1 MAYKLYMAG
10 TLMPITPSKVT
21 VKINNQ
27 NKTMT
32 LINGEEINIL
42 KAAGLSDVSF
52 ELVLPQ
58 VSYPFSNGGAQ
69 SAAYYLSLFERL
81 KVSKTP
87 FQFILNRQK
96 PGGGMFHYT
105 NLTVGLETYE
115 ITDDAGE
122 GFDVKV
128 KINLKQYRAY
138 ILCPE
143 HDASGIVFEGVA
155 YHLLGRAAMD
165 ELETVSLEET
175 DAGTEITKATEAG
188 GIVFVTLAEAGSI
201 DAETAAEH
209 ADLFAEWA
217 FPVGYTVGQI
227 RRYNGTLYKCVQA
240 HTSQADWTP
249 DTASSL
255 WSKTSDPAEEWPEWS
270 QPVGAHDAYSKGAK
284 VSHKEKHWI
293 STVDSNVWEP
303 GVYGWEES
311 TNGV

>member
-138 ILCPE
+138 GTKTVAVQP
-143 HDASGIVFEGVA
+143 AKTSGGTATATVK
-155 YHLLGRAAMD
+155 AAPRP
-165 ELETVSLEET
+165 TT
-175 DAGTEITKATEAG
+175 TAPKAAT
-188 GIVFVTLAEAGSI
+188 
-201 DAETAAEH
+201 
-209 ADLFAEWA
+209 
-217 FPVGYTVGQI
+217 YTVKSGD
-227 RRYNGTLYKCVQA
+227 C
-240 HTSQADWTP
+240 
-249 DTASSL
+249 L
-255 WSKTSDPAEEWPEWS
+255 WNIAC
-270 QPVGAHDAYSKGAK
+270 
-284 VSHKEKHWI
+284 
-293 STVDSNVWEP
+293 
-303 GVYGWEES
+303 
-311 TNGV
+311 

>member
-1 MAYKLYMAG
+1 MTPRQRKFCDEYLISGNATDAAIKAGYSPKTAKQTGSENLAKPDLKAYIETELEKLHSA
-10 TLMPITPSKVT
+10 
-21 VKINNQ
+21 KIADAEEVM
-27 NKTMT
+27 KYLTSVMRGEHT
-32 LINGEEINIL
+32 EEIPILCGDGCQELTQKEVGAKERL

-138 ILCPE
+138 GTKTVTVQPAKTSGGTATATVKA
-143 HDASGIVFEGVA
+143 ASRPTTTA
-155 YHLLGRAAMD
+155 PKAA
-165 ELETVSLEET
+165 T
-175 DAGTEITKATEAG
+175 
-188 GIVFVTLAEAGSI
+188 
-201 DAETAAEH
+201 
-209 ADLFAEWA
+209 
-217 FPVGYTVGQI
+217 YTVKSGDCLWNIAKKQLGNGADYTKIYNLNKDKIKNPNLIYPGQVL
-227 RRYNGTLYKCVQA
+227 TLP
-240 HTSQADWTP
+240 S
-249 DTASSL
+249 
-255 WSKTSDPAEEWPEWS
+255 
-270 QPVGAHDAYSKGAK
+270 
-284 VSHKEKHWI
+284 
-293 STVDSNVWEP
+293 
-303 GVYGWEES
+303 
-311 TNGV
+311 